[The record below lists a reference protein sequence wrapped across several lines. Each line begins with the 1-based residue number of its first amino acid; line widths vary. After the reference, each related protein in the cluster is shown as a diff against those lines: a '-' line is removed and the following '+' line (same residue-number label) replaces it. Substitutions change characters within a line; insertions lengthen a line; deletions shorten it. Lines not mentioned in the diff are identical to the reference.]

1 MSKCSLT
8 NDSFG
13 IIRDEIEELVLYD
26 KSKEQILSFLKDFI
40 HDTYEAE
47 SIKPD
52 ESYSKDKLTNYIVTV
67 FVENG
72 LKASPEEVYRAI
84 YSDKIIENMEMA
96 RLEEIGKEIQIFQK
110 YGAQIPACLLEE
122 KEKLE
127 NRWRGKLAK
136 EIENVLNARFRTMKT
151 DISLIV
157 SCSDEDGWR
166 VVTDK

>member
-1 MSKCSLT
+1 MRFYRTS
-8 NDSFG
+8 NNSFK
-13 IIRDEIEELVLYD
+13 IIKKKIARLVL
-26 KSKEQILSFLKDFI
+26 KGKPKKEILSFLKDFI

-52 ESYSKDKLTNYIVTV
+52 ESYSKDKLTNYIVAV
-67 FVENG
+67 FVENE
-72 LKASPEEVYRAI
+72 LKASNEEVYRAI
-84 YSDKIIENMEMA
+84 YSDKIIEKMEEA
-96 RLEEIGKEIQIFQK
+96 RLEEIEKEIQIFQK

-151 DISLIV
+151 DISLTV
-157 SCSDEDGWR
+157 SYSDEDGWR